1 MAGLLTPSTR
11 RSRIVLGAGLLGLLA
26 LPPLR
31 EAMESDMARHM
42 LVQIPLL
49 ALCGW
54 LCAPSPATGRNL
66 AGAWDRHGI
75 VGILTANLV
84 AAYWMLPRTLDN
96 TIASAAFEAAKFIS
110 LPLLVGVPLRR
121 CWSRLPML
129 GQGFVVA
136 NAVSML
142 GIVGWLY
149 LAAPVRV
156 CVYYLVDQQEVVG
169 RALLYLAGAI
179 TLAVLV
185 RAFVGTAQSSVPFHH
200 MASPQRHPHF
210 DHQGRGSRQ

>member
-1 MAGLLTPSTR
+1 LL
-11 RSRIVLGAGLLGLLA
+11 VLLA
-26 LPPLR
+26 LPTLR
-31 EAMESDMARHM
+31 EAMERDMARHM

-54 LCAPSPATGRNL
+54 LCAPSPAAGRNS
-66 AGAWDRHGI
+66 AAAWDRHGI
-75 VGILTANLV
+75 AGILTANLA

-96 TIASAAFEAAKFIS
+96 AIASAAFEAAKFIS

-121 CWSRLPML
+121 SWPRLPML
-129 GQGFVVA
+129 GQGFVIA

-142 GIVGWLY
+142 GIAGWLY

-156 CVYYLVDQQEVVG
+156 CVYYLIDQQEIVG
-169 RALLYLAGAI
+169 RALLHLAGAI

-185 RAFVGTAQSSVPFHH
+185 RAFVGSARSSVPLHH
-200 MASPQRHPHF
+200 MAPPRRRPRF
-210 DHQGRGSRQ
+210 NHQGWGNRQ

>member
-1 MAGLLTPSTR
+1 MAGLLTPSAHPG
-11 RSRIVLGAGLLGLLA
+11 RIALGAGLLALLA
-26 LPPLR
+26 LPSLR
-31 EAMESDMARHM
+31 EAMERDMARHM

-54 LCAPSPATGRNL
+54 LCAPSPAVGRNP
-66 AGAWDRHGI
+66 AAAWDRHGI
-75 VGILTANLV
+75 VGILAANLA

-96 TIASAAFEAAKFIS
+96 AIASAAFEAAKFIS

-121 CWSRLPML
+121 CWPRLPML

-156 CVYYLVDQQEVVG
+156 CVYYLIDQQEIVG
-169 RALLYLAGAI
+169 RALLCLAGAI
-179 TLAVLV
+179 TFAVLV
-185 RAFVGTAQSSVPFHH
+185 RAFVGGARPSVPFHH
-200 MASPQRHPHF
+200 MAPQQQRPRF
-210 DHQGRGSRQ
+210 NHQGWGSRQ

>member
-1 MAGLLTPSTR
+1 MAGLLTPSAHLG
-11 RSRIVLGAGLLGLLA
+11 RIALGAGLLGLLA
-26 LPPLR
+26 LPSLR
-31 EAMESDMARHM
+31 EAMERDMARHM

-54 LCAPSPATGRNL
+54 LCAPSPATGRGL
-66 AGAWDRHGI
+66 AAAWDRHGI
-75 VGILTANLV
+75 VGILTANLA

-96 TIASAAFEAAKFIS
+96 AIASAAFEAAKFIS

-121 CWSRLPML
+121 CWPRLPML

-156 CVYYLVDQQEVVG
+156 CVYYLIDQQETVG
-169 RALLYLAGAI
+169 RALLCLAGAI
-179 TLAVLV
+179 TFAVLV
-185 RAFVGTAQSSVPFHH
+185 RAFVGGARPSVSLHH
-200 MASPQRHPHF
+200 MAPRQQRPRF
-210 DHQGRGSRQ
+210 NHQGWGSRQ